1 MAPMLFIIVKIGN
14 DVKILKGRTN
24 GPLSNVI
31 GWIPFGIMA
40 MSVGLLFFS
49 WNQ

>member
-31 GWIPFGIMA
+31 GWITFGIMA